1 MNNTNVDFDKLLQ
14 DRRVIDEIKRHLW
27 IESEKAGYDIGFD
40 QAKED
45 WLKKFSSVWMN
56 YNMPEAIKEARAAK
70 TSKQTAPK
78 KTRTKAAV
86 TKKKA
91 SPKRRRAKSYLK

>member
-1 MNNTNVDFDKLLQ
+1 MNNTSIDYDKLLS

-45 WLKKFSSVWMN
+45 WLKKFSSVWLN
-56 YNMPEAIKEARAAK
+56 YNMPDAIKKARIANV
-70 TSKQTAPK
+70 PK
-78 KTRTKAAV
+78 KTTLKTTRTKAAV

-91 SPKRRRAKSYLK
+91 NPRRRRAKSYLK

>member
-1 MNNTNVDFDKLLQ
+1 MDNLNTDIEKLLQ

-45 WLKKFSSVWMN
+45 WLRKFSTVWMN
-56 YNMPEAIKEARAAK
+56 YNMPDAIKKARMEKTPNNTAVKSTRAK
-70 TSKQTAPK
+70 
-78 KTRTKAAV
+78 V
-86 TKKKA
+86 NVVKKKA
-91 SPKRRRAKSYLK
+91 SPKRRRAKSYLG

>member
-1 MNNTNVDFDKLLQ
+1 MDNINISYDKLLS
-14 DRRVIDEIKRHLW
+14 DKRVIDEIKRHLW

-45 WLKKFSSVWMN
+45 WLKKFSSVWLN
-56 YNMPEAIKEARAAK
+56 YNMPDAIKKARIANV
-70 TSKQTAPK
+70 PK
-78 KTRTKAAV
+78 KTTLKTTRTKAAV

-91 SPKRRRAKSYLK
+91 NPKRRRAKSYLT